1 MTAEELILA
10 RLDKMEEQ
18 LGMLVKSQQSTDE
31 LKEDLK
37 PLVGGAFRHL
47 MEEFGEM
54 EFGFQLEDLYA
65 LVKQGL
71 RSIRSLTYTLKQM
84 QNLIDLWQTMEPLL
98 RSSVPNLVEYLD
110 GLERRGVFRTYTA
123 MLEVRA
129 KVASFY
135 GPEEI
140 GAMGDGFVAL
150 SGLLQVLS
158 HPEVA
163 DLLQRLMVT
172 ASELKL
178 AEARPVGPLGMITGL
193 SGAEARQGM
202 GVVLELLKGLGRATQ
217 ENGGKGVAQE

>member
-1 MTAEELILA
+1 MTTEELILA

-18 LGMLVKSQQSTDE
+18 LGMLVKAQQSTEE

-54 EFGFQLEDLYA
+54 EVGFQLEDLYA

-84 QNLIDLWQTMEPLL
+84 QNLIDLWRTMEPLL
-98 RSSVPNLVEYLD
+98 KGSVPNLIKYLD
-110 GLERRGVFRTYTA
+110 GLEQRGVFRTYTA

-129 KVASFY
+129 KVASYY

-150 SGLLQVLS
+150 LGLLQVLS

-172 ASELKL
+172 ASDLKL
-178 AEARPVGPLGMITGL
+178 AEAKPVGPLGVITGL
-193 SGAEARQGM
+193 STPEARQGLGM
-202 GVVLELLKGLGRATQ
+202 MLELLKGLGRAAR
-217 ENGGKGVAQE
+217 ENGG